1 MYVEG
6 VHGFEKGGGWWRALV
21 VHGEGGSVVND
32 DEDAVPLSL
41 QRSHIVFSSILAQA
55 FAVGIRTMVVVAVQG
70 APYPETLESGCENWQ
85 TGPSYRKISFGVSV
99 GQLVQVTLASIEVG
113 LSPFSFIHDL
123 HDHVFIARLS
133 VECRAEGHAV
143 IIWW

>member
-1 MYVEG
+1 MVYYVWYSGWGMYVEG

-70 APYPETLESGCENWQ
+70 APQYPYTLSL
-85 TGPSYRKISFGVSV
+85 SIDDI
-99 GQLVQVTLASIEVG
+99 LVTST
-113 LSPFSFIHDL
+113 
-123 HDHVFIARLS
+123 
-133 VECRAEGHAV
+133 
-143 IIWW
+143 